1 MAFGGMGGMRRPG
14 MPDAVDPGQMQPP
27 EGFDPSRMTPPE
39 GFEMPDGMEPP
50 EGFDPSQ
57 MTPPEGFEMPDGMQP
72 PEGFEMPGGERPQD
86 GGRGFD
92 RRGFSRGENSGE
104 VQTLFVI
111 TEEGGTYSGVSVV
124 AE

>member
-1 MAFGGMGGMRRPG
+1 
-14 MPDAVDPGQMQPP
+14 MQPP

-50 EGFDPSQ
+50 EGFDPSR
-57 MTPPEGFEMPDGMQP
+57 MTP

-104 VQTLFVI
+104 MQTVFVI
-111 TEEGGTYSGVSVV
+111 TEEGGTYSGVGAA